1 VYLDEL
7 YAQPN
12 PVQLA
17 VVHKHT
23 EMPKEVIRE
32 PEDAGVMGKKERSD
46 NSVLAGM
53 NSESNTDIREA
64 DDVDLRAEI
73 FIRKF
78 KEEMRMQGKRL

>member
-1 VYLDEL
+1 
-7 YAQPN
+7 
-12 PVQLA
+12 
-17 VVHKHT
+17 
-23 EMPKEVIRE
+23 MPKEVIRE